1 MQIPAK
7 KIFIYNLPYL
17 LMLSFFGFLSWMALD
32 WVDIDLL
39 KSKSLDE
46 YVFHNVLLNMD
57 EGFKNF
63 DLRQLFSF
71 YFYLY
76 GFPFFLLNYL
86 VTFPFLESG
95 SKAAIFLPRMV
106 SVISMLMTWV
116 YLNKILSLRNFS
128 KNIKYLVLLLYIL
141 MPGVWLNAT
150 WFHPD
155 FLMTWMM
162 AVSIYFLLQ
171 SNFNFNKHYYIS
183 LIFWS
188 VAISIKFQALMLGPI
203 FCWFFLNH
211 IFSKLSYFE
220 LIRRLIISSIIV
232 SVSYFLLNPYL
243 IHPDGMSA
251 WIDTFLSEFLKS
263 SSTDIDF
270 LSKLQNT
277 FLLYYSSILLLSL
290 TLIISIY
297 FVVRDIFNLK
307 FTFDGGIS
315 FSYLFNLYLL
325 LMLSEKYWHHYYLPL
340 ILFLLLLISSQLNFF
355 FKFFKI
361 KKLGQ
366 FIILLLILS
375 TQFFSFKDRLLIEVN
390 SRINNDLLK
399 DNPNGTQTIISKE
412 KELEK
417 LERLTK
423 IIERTVEP
431 NSKIISSAYI
441 NLPLQRLGIKQSN
454 NVLIYG
460 ELSNNHLI
468 ELKDSISN
476 VNFIIVNRASGLVN
490 TNNRDSLET
499 SLFSNTIFES
509 KLRKYF
515 NVEILAYHDDLTI
528 FKLEKNIH

>member
-1 MQIPAK
+1 
-7 KIFIYNLPYL
+7 
-17 LMLSFFGFLSWMALD
+17 
-32 WVDIDLL
+32 
-39 KSKSLDE
+39 
-46 YVFHNVLLNMD
+46 
-57 EGFKNF
+57 
-63 DLRQLFSF
+63 
-71 YFYLY
+71 
-76 GFPFFLLNYL
+76 
-86 VTFPFLESG
+86 
-95 SKAAIFLPRMV
+95 
-106 SVISMLMTWV
+106 
-116 YLNKILSLRNFS
+116 
-128 KNIKYLVLLLYIL
+128 
-141 MPGVWLNAT
+141 
-150 WFHPD
+150 
-155 FLMTWMM
+155 
-162 AVSIYFLLQ
+162 
-171 SNFNFNKHYYIS
+171 
-183 LIFWS
+183 
-188 VAISIKFQALMLGPI
+188 MLGPI

-220 LIRRLIISSIIV
+220 LIRRLIISIIIV